1 MAASGLLSGIRVIE
15 MSHVMAAPA
24 CGLLLA
30 DMGADV
36 IKVERLPHGDDIRR
50 YQPIRQGESAAFA
63 MMNRNKRGA
72 ALDMKSDG
80 GKAALRRLI
89 EGADVF
95 IENYRR
101 GAVETYGAG
110 YGQVRETCPRLVY
123 CSLSGYGRTGPYA
136 DRGGFDLVAQ
146 GMSGLMSITGEG
158 PGRPPVKVGAPV
170 TDTTAGVLGA
180 MGIVAALL
188 KRTETGR
195 GQYVDT
201 SLFEAGIMHTYW
213 QSAIYLA
220 SGEVPGAM
228 GSAHPLAAPYQAFRT
243 RDGWITIGAAN
254 QNSWLKLVELLD
266 APGLASD
273 PRFAE
278 PAARMENRDAL
289 VDALSVY
296 FSADTTETWMERLE
310 AAGMPGGPVLDI
322 AQMTKDPQTIARGM
336 VQDIGTS
343 TGGAM
348 RVLGHPVKYSDDPA
362 RHPPT
367 RPRPRPAHAGG
378 APGGGLR
385 GGRDRGAGGLGRGPH
400 RRFLRRP
407 GLGRGKGGRK
417 HSMTALS
424 RPTVI

>member
-170 TDTTAGVLGA
+170 TDTTAGVLAA

-296 FSADTTETWMERLE
+296 FAADTTETWMERLE

-362 RHPPT
+362 VIR
-367 RPRPRPAHAGG
+367 RPAPALGQHTREVLLEAGYAEAEIEELAASG
-378 APGGGLR
+378 AVLIG
-385 GGRDRGAGGLGRGPH
+385 D
-400 RRFLRRP
+400 
-407 GLGRGKGGRK
+407 
-417 HSMTALS
+417 S
-424 RPTVI
+424 